1 MKPLILTSLH
11 GLQLKDSGR
20 ADLIVPFCFKFA
32 WGQLPSPEKLAAY
45 LGPRLPEHERADH
58 WSCFIVG
65 RCPPGQKDRQHL
77 SLLNSAD
84 LTSQWNCGSIPSR

>member
-1 MKPLILTSLH
+1 MKPLVLTSLH

-45 LGPRLPEHERADH
+45 LGRACPNTSGLTTGRALLLADVLQGKK
-58 WSCFIVG
+58 IV
-65 RCPPGQKDRQHL
+65 
-77 SLLNSAD
+77 N
-84 LTSQWNCGSIPSR
+84 I